1 MFDIFNMIAGRVIL
15 GDELVAADSANRYQ
29 SVAVRVD
36 GSTIEGSAEYPTLS
50 YNLVTVSGVENPLTA
65 PVYMVKL
72 NTASMKYAGRQD
84 VTLTLAEI
92 PGFALEVPAG
102 SVTFPDGAREG
113 SLSVTVVNSSKVPM
127 PPPNGMQPQFIVTIC
142 HRI

>member
-1 MFDIFNMIAGRVIL
+1 M
-15 GDELVAADSANRYQ
+15 AADSANRYQ

-72 NTASMKYAGRQD
+72 NTASMKYAGR
-84 VTLTLAEI
+84 E
-92 PGFALEVPAG
+92 ALSATM
-102 SVTFPDGAREG
+102 S
-113 SLSVTVVNSSKVPM
+113 
-127 PPPNGMQPQFIVTIC
+127 
-142 HRI
+142 